1 MQLSFFPFEFE
12 CLHLCEAHRSLE
24 ARIETRMMLLSF
36 GNRFQNKLTGT
47 VPEWFGE
54 LSRLRGL
61 VLGENRL
68 RGNIPWQ
75 LGHLHKVFLVA
86 GRTVGSR
93 TIVRDRACA

>member
-1 MQLSFFPFEFE
+1 
-12 CLHLCEAHRSLE
+12 
-24 ARIETRMMLLSF
+24 MMLLSL
-36 GNRFQNKLTGT
+36 GNRLQNKLTGT

-75 LGHLHKVFLVA
+75 LGHLHKVLVA
-86 GRTVGSR
+86 
-93 TIVRDRACA
+93 